1 MQFEKERDFIKL
13 PYIEGWLSIGL
24 NTFLF
29 ISKYAIGLRINSIS
43 LQADAW
49 HTLSDSLTSIILI
62 FGIYLSAKPADE
74 EHPFGHGRIEKITS
88 LVIGIMLIL
97 VAINFLKE
105 SIVRITSKK
114 EITFT
119 FASILIQAIC
129 AVTKQSLAFF
139 AFWGGKKSKINA
151 IIADAWHHQSDA
163 ITSALFIIGVSL
175 SKYIPFVDGYLGVLI
190 SFAILM
196 TAMDVI
202 KSSASPLIGE
212 KVPEELIAKVTKE
225 VSKVDSRITGLHHFH
240 MHRYGNHIELTFHIR
255 LPKEISLEE
264 AHEITKKI
272 ENALIKEKIEATIH
286 VEPYSGGEELQKTF

>member
-29 ISKYAIGLRINSIS
+29 LSKYVIGLRINSIS

-139 AFWGGKKSKINA
+139 AFWAGKKSKINA

>member
-1 MQFEKERDFIKL
+1 MQIKKEQNFNKL
-13 PYIEGWLSIGL
+13 AYIEGWLSIGL
-24 NTFLF
+24 NVLLF
-29 ISKYAIGLRINSIS
+29 IAKYVIGLKINSVA

-88 LVIGIMLIL
+88 LLIGIMLIL
-97 VAINFLKE
+97 VAINFLRE
-105 SIVRITSKK
+105 SAVRITSKK
-114 EITFT
+114 VITFT

-129 AVTKQSLAFF
+129 AVTKQSLALF
-139 AFWGGKKSKINA
+139 AFWAGKKSKINA
-151 IIADAWHHQSDA
+151 ISADAWHHQSDA
-163 ITSALFIIGVSL
+163 ITSVLFIIGVFL
-175 SKYIPFVDGYLGVLI
+175 SKYIPFVDGYLGLLI

-196 TAMDVI
+196 TAMDII

-225 VSKVDSRITGLHHFH
+225 VSKVDSRITGIHHFH

-255 LPKEISLEE
+255 LPRGLSLEE

-272 ENALIKEKIEATIH
+272 ENALFKEKIEATIH
-286 VEPYSGGEELQKTF
+286 VEPYSEGEDLQKTL

>member
-1 MQFEKERDFIKL
+1 
-13 PYIEGWLSIGL
+13 
-24 NTFLF
+24 
-29 ISKYAIGLRINSIS
+29 
-43 LQADAW
+43 
-49 HTLSDSLTSIILI
+49 
-62 FGIYLSAKPADE
+62 
-74 EHPFGHGRIEKITS
+74 
-88 LVIGIMLIL
+88 MLIL

-139 AFWGGKKSKINA
+139 AFWAGKKSKINA